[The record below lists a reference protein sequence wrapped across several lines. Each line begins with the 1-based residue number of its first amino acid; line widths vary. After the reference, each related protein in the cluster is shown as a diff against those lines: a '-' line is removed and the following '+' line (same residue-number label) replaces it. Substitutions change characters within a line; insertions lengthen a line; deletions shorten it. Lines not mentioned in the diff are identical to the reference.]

1 MVDRRARARFAGQL
15 GLALGVALAYWSP
28 AFFDPHATGFGDWQM
43 VHHAWEAGR
52 VAIQRHGEWPTWNP
66 FHCGGHSMLGN
77 PESQHFTPFFLLSLA
92 IGTTLA
98 LKIFLVV
105 HAALGLF
112 GAYRYA
118 RRVQG
123 LSPRAS
129 GLAAFAWSSSGFF
142 AWHAAGGH
150 ATFAPF
156 WLLPL
161 VLLAWRRAVREP
173 RWTIAVAAWMALVVA
188 EGGTYPFPYLVLAL
202 AIEALRTSTRDP
214 GGSLRAAL
222 ASAAI
227 FLPLAAV
234 RLVPILETLERL
246 PRQVADTDGL
256 RVAEIVDFLTA
267 RDHAWRV
274 DGHPYVWPEYGTF
287 VGWLVLVLA
296 MVGLGESVAPGRR
309 AARGAAISALVFLA
323 LVTGD
328 AWGDLAPWSWIHELP
343 VYDSLRVPSRFMVL
357 LTFPLAMLAGHGLD
371 RAIPVARARARRGLA
386 LACAAIVVVA
396 IADIAVV
403 TRPIVARW
411 DGAPV
416 DGPDV
421 HDDVAQTLHLIRTPD
436 FHGAIARLPG
446 RNVGTLGCY
455 DGAMRWPV
463 SPALWA
469 GDVAPARTDAGQ
481 VVGARRTATTF
492 TVEVDL
498 DRAGAV
504 ELATNFD
511 PGWRTSAG
519 VPIDSRGL
527 LAVHLPAG
535 HHRVVARFDPPS
547 FRPALA
553 VSVAAWVLA
562 LGAFVGLS
570 WRARYRSKNTSRSK
584 LR

>member
-1 MVDRRARARFAGQL
+1 MIDRRARARVAGQL

-52 VAIQRHGEWPTWNP
+52 VAIQRYGEWPTWNP

-98 LKIFLVV
+98 LKVFLVV
-105 HAALGLF
+105 HAGLGLF

-118 RRVQG
+118 KTVQG

-129 GLAAFAWSSSGFF
+129 ALAAFAWSGSGFF
-142 AWHAAGGH
+142 AWHEAGGH

-173 RWTIAVAAWMALVVA
+173 RWAIAVAAWMALVVA

-202 AIEALRTSTRDP
+202 ALEALRTSTRDP
-214 GGSLRAAL
+214 RGSLRAAL
-222 ASAAI
+222 LSGAI

-234 RLVPILETLERL
+234 RLVPILETLARL

-256 RVAEIVDFLTA
+256 TVAEIVDFLTA
-267 RDHAWRV
+267 REHDWRV
-274 DGHPYVWPEYGTF
+274 GGHPYVWPEYGTF
-287 VGWLVLVLA
+287 LGRIVLVLA
-296 MVGLGESVAPGRR
+296 MIGLGESVMPGRR
-309 AARGAAISALVFLA
+309 AARGAALSAIVFLA

-328 AWGDLAPWSWIHELP
+328 AWGALAPWSWIHELP

-357 LTFPLAMLAGHGLD
+357 FTFPLAMLAGHGLD
-371 RAIPVARARARRGLA
+371 RAVPRTRRSRVLA
-386 LACAAIVVVA
+386 LVGALILVLAIT
-396 IADIAVV
+396 DIAVV
-403 TRPIVARW
+403 TRPIVTRW

-416 DGPDV
+416 DGPAVDRT
-421 HDDVAQTLHLIRTPD
+421 DVAPALHLVRPHD
-436 FHGAIARLPG
+436 FHAEIARVPG

-463 SPALWA
+463 SRALWT
-469 GDVAPARTDAGQ
+469 GDGPPARTDAGR
-481 VVGARRTATTF
+481 VIDARRTATSFTF
-492 TVEVDL
+492 EVELERPGV
-498 DRAGAV
+498 V

-511 PGWRTSAG
+511 PGWRASTG
-519 VPIDSRGL
+519 LPVESRGL
-527 LAVHLPAG
+527 LAVNLPAG
-535 HHRVVARFDPPS
+535 RRLVVARFDPPS

-553 VSVAAWVLA
+553 VSAVGWSLA
-562 LGAFVGLS
+562 LIAFVWLS
-570 WRARYRSKNTSRSK
+570 RRRRSQP
-584 LR
+584 